1 MSRERGKEL
10 RSDLV
15 FSSREEIMGVLSPWS
30 CDSGGKSVLFRL
42 GWPFKPSFSFS
53 LLTNS
58 IGGDE
63 NIKTVTTLASE
74 SLGVLGRGGYA

>member
-1 MSRERGKEL
+1 ML

-15 FSSREEIMGVLSPWS
+15 FSSHELMMGVLSPWC
-30 CDSGGKSVLFRL
+30 CDSGGKSVLSRL

-63 NIKTVTTLASE
+63 NIGTVTTLASE
-74 SLGVLGRGGYA
+74 SLDPLGRGGYA